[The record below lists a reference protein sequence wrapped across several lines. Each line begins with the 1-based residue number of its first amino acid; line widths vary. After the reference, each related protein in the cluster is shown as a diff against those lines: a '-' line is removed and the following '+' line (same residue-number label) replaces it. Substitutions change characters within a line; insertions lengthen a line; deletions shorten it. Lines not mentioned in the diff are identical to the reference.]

1 MKRVTLFLAAALLC
15 ISATAQEPQFAD
27 NKVISHRG
35 AWKNTGH
42 PQNSLASFR
51 AAAEMGCHGSEC
63 DVHLTLDDS
72 LVVYHDLTH
81 AGMLIEK
88 TNYADLV
95 KVPLKNGEKIPTLY
109 EYILRAKQYPH
120 TKLIIDVKTPQEA
133 ARATRI
139 ALAAAKQVKVMNFE
153 KSVEY
158 LLGHLPAIEALAKVT
173 TCPMAYLGR
182 WKVELPAMYP
192 DSIAERKIRF
202 LDYQGIHYKNHPDWI
217 TTFKA
222 RGIHLNAW
230 TINEEADMDWFLEQ
244 GFDYITT
251 DNPERL
257 LEKCAEKKKR

>member
-1 MKRVTLFLAAALLC
+1 MKKLSLLLMAAVCSLNLM
-15 ISATAQEPQFAD
+15 AQEAQFHD

-72 LVVYHDLTH
+72 LVVYHDLSH

-88 TNYADLV
+88 TNYADLI
-95 KVPLKNGEKIPTLY
+95 KVPLKNSEKIPTLH
-109 EYILRAKQYPH
+109 EYILRAKKYPK
-120 TKLIIDVKTPQEA
+120 TKLIIDVKTPKEA

-139 ALAAAKQVKVMNFE
+139 ALAAAKMVKAMNFE

-158 LLGHLPAIEALAKVT
+158 LLGYLPAVDELRAVT
-173 TCPMAYLGR
+173 DRPVAYLGR
-182 WKVELPAMYP
+182 YKNELPEMHP
-192 DSIAERKIRF
+192 DTILRRKIKF
-202 LDYQGIHYKNHPDWI
+202 LDYQGLHYLAHPEWVEV
-217 TTFKA
+217 FQ
-222 RGIHLNAW
+222 RNGIHLNAW
-230 TINEEADMDWFLEQ
+230 IIDKEEEMDWFLQ
-244 GFDYITT
+244 HNFDYITT

-257 LEKCAEKKKR
+257 LEKTTKKK

>member
-1 MKRVTLFLAAALLC
+1 MKRFTIILSALLFC
-15 ISATAQEPQFAD
+15 VAASAQEPQFAD

-72 LVVYHDLTH
+72 LVIYHDLSH

-95 KVPLKNGEKIPTLY
+95 KVPLKNGEKIPTLR
-109 EYILRAKQYPH
+109 EYIIRAKQYPR
-120 TKLIIDVKTPQEA
+120 TKLIIDVKTPQET

-139 ALAAAKQVKVMNFE
+139 ALAAAKEVKAMNFE
-153 KSVEY
+153 QSVEY
-158 LLGHLPAIEALAKVT
+158 LLGYLPAVEALAKVT
-173 TCPMAYLGR
+173 NCPMAYLGR
-182 WKVELPAMYP
+182 WKVELPEMHP
-192 DSIAERKIRF
+192 DTIANRKIRF
-202 LDYQGIHYKNHPDWI
+202 LDYQDVHYKNHPEWI
-217 TTFKA
+217 ETFKA

-230 TINEEADMDWFLEQ
+230 TINSEADMDWFLEHD
-244 GFDYITT
+244 FDYITT
-251 DNPERL
+251 DYPERL
-257 LEKCAEKKKR
+257 LEKCAELKKK

>member
-1 MKRVTLFLAAALLC
+1 MKRITLLLAAIAC
-15 ISATAQEPQFAD
+15 SVVAMAQEPQFND

-72 LVVYHDLTH
+72 LVVYHDLSH

-88 TNYADLV
+88 TNYADIV
-95 KVPLKNGEKIPTLY
+95 KVPLKNGEKIPTLR
-109 EYILRAKQYPH
+109 EYIVRAKQYPR
-120 TKLIIDVKTPQEA
+120 TKLIIDVKTPKET

-139 ALAAAKQVKVMNFE
+139 ALAASKVVKEMNFE

-158 LLGHLPAIEALAKVT
+158 LLGYLPAIEALAKVT
-173 TCPMAYLGR
+173 DCPMAYLGR
-182 WKVELPAMYP
+182 WKNELPEMHP
-192 DSIAERKIRF
+192 DSIARRNIKF
-202 LDYQGIHYKNHPDWI
+202 LDYQDVHYKNHPEWI
-217 TTFKA
+217 ETFKV
-222 RGIHLNAW
+222 RGVHLNAW
-230 TINEEADMDWFLEQ
+230 TINEEADLDWFLQ
-244 GFDYITT
+244 KDFDYITT

-257 LEKCAEKKKR
+257 LEKSAKK

>member
-1 MKRVTLFLAAALLC
+1 MKRITLLLAAIAC
-15 ISATAQEPQFAD
+15 SVVAMAQEPQFNN

-72 LVVYHDLTH
+72 LVVYHDLSH

-88 TNYADLV
+88 TNYADIV
-95 KVPLKNGEKIPTLY
+95 KVPLKNGEKIPTLR
-109 EYILRAKQYPH
+109 EYIVRAKQYPR
-120 TKLIIDVKTPQEA
+120 TKLIIDVKTPKET

-139 ALAAAKQVKVMNFE
+139 ALAASKVVKEMNFE

-158 LLGHLPAIEALAKVT
+158 LLGYLPAIEALAKVT
-173 TCPMAYLGR
+173 DCPMAYLGR
-182 WKVELPAMYP
+182 WKNELPEMHP
-192 DSIAERKIRF
+192 DSIARRNIKF
-202 LDYQGIHYKNHPDWI
+202 LDYQDVHYKNHPEWI
-217 TTFKA
+217 ETFKA
-222 RGIHLNAW
+222 RGVHLNAW
-230 TINEEADMDWFLEQ
+230 TINEEADLDWFLQ
-244 GFDYITT
+244 KDFDYITT

-257 LEKCAEKKKR
+257 LEKSAKK